1 MHRSF
6 QLVNLIVFLKDLS
19 ARTCLKNK
27 NVACIYWP
35 KSWYAQSIVLN
46 ETRQITY
53 LDLHVIV
60 EEDVSKFQV
69 SVDDSVVVQVMDALQ
84 QLCHV
89 VASLG
94 LSHCLPTLVKLQ
106 QRLQI
111 KEND

>member
-1 MHRSF
+1 M
-6 QLVNLIVFLKDLS
+6 LDYTEVPVGLCLIK
-19 ARTCLKNK
+19 
-27 NVACIYWP
+27 P
-35 KSWYAQSIVLN
+35 KLWYDQSIMLK

-94 LSHCLPTLVKLQ
+94 LSHGLPTLVKLQ

-111 KEND
+111 RRIIRKQYVTF